1 MYYEYIEQD
10 FAIEVC
16 EKIKNTPLSKFTLR
30 NPAWRKLSHSS
41 TIKEMEAIVG
51 IRDAKELM
59 KRKLLMLRKF
69 PNATRLEFSQYSLPD
84 NLADELIDSLP
95 KFLKELGRDEMVP
108 ILQVSTGGTMLYPH
122 KGHYRKASIFK
133 LLKGDKETTT
143 WWKNTEDFKVVNEYR
158 IPDVR
163 KLDVA
168 DQAEL
173 VEDKWLIFNHF
184 EWHSVQKTNPNSLR
198 INVGVDFNTLSAQD
212 ISNLFQ
218 KNSI

>member
-10 FAIEVC
+10 FATEVC
-16 EKIKNTPLSKFTLR
+16 NKIKNTSLDAFTLR

-69 PNATRLEFSQYSLPD
+69 PDATRLEFSQYSLPD
-84 NLADELIDSLP
+84 DLADELIDSLP
-95 KFLKELGRDEMVP
+95 EFLKELGRDEMVP

-143 WWKNTEDFKVVNEYR
+143 WWKNTEYR

-163 KLDVA
+163 KLEVA

-212 ISNLFQ
+212 ISNLFS
-218 KNSI
+218 KK